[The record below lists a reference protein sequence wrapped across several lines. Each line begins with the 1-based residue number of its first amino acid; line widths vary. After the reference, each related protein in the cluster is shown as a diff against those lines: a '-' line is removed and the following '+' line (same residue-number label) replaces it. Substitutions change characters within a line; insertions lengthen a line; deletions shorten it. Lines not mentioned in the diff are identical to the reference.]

1 MSLFYKKS
9 RDIFFYN
16 RQVSKGW
23 YFMLLFLIRGV
34 VGTGCISLIS
44 FVLTLFGIVIPIGMN
59 VITFFSCA
67 FLGFPGIL
75 LVYGLYFVQMYV

>member
-16 RQVSKGW
+16 RQVFKRVG
-23 YFMLLFLIRGV
+23 FMLRFLIRGA
-34 VGTGCISLIS
+34 VGAGCVSFIS
-44 FVLTLFGIVIPIGMN
+44 FGLTVFGIVIPVGIN
-59 VITFFSCA
+59 IVTFLSCA

>member
-23 YFMLLFLIRGV
+23 YFMLRFLIRGV
-34 VGTGCISLIS
+34 VGIGCIFFIL
-44 FVLTLFGIVIPIGMN
+44 FVLSLFGLLIPLGLT
-59 VITFFSCA
+59 VITFFICA

>member
-1 MSLFYKKS
+1 
-9 RDIFFYN
+9 
-16 RQVSKGW
+16 
-23 YFMLLFLIRGV
+23 MLRFLIRGA
-34 VGTGCISLIS
+34 VG
-44 FVLTLFGIVIPIGMN
+44 IGMN